1 MVLIATIINRY
12 GVNVPYG
19 DEWSILSLFGKWES
33 HQLTFADFYAEHN
46 GHRILV
52 PRLIYLALLQLTHG
66 NTRAEMFFSLFL
78 CILTSAGLFILLRR
92 TVRGSM
98 TKHLALW
105 ALINLFLFSPIQAEN
120 WLWGFQLPI
129 FLSNLCLVGAIVCIT
144 SEATRF
150 VRFASAL
157 AFGVAGTFSFGNGL
171 LIWPVILFLLVCKRE
186 KVLFLAAWIG
196 TAALV
201 VLTYLPGYQ
210 GHDAVRPVVNW
221 FDYPLYFAGF
231 LGAPLAR
238 IPNNQPLTLPVFI
251 GSIFVAMFLGIA
263 LQLVRRREALQN
275 AAPWL
280 AIGAHI
286 IGSAVMATTARSHL
300 GPEHALDSRY
310 TTVSVILL
318 VSLIGLVASLMSQ
331 ERMQAPSTSEN
342 TTVIVSALV
351 GSLFTVYAINAPS
364 EFDYIRINHSF
375 RARGKAALEF
385 SAILDLDGM
394 IRSTLL
400 IRENPDTLSRYLS
413 VLDRLKLSDPPR
425 RQSLVLTDAEDRPQR
440 STDEYGVFESLRFE
454 SQDALAASGW
464 SYLPGDGCRPAC
476 IVLAYRS
483 GEDWKA
489 FALSEQTERRPD
501 LVIRHKSRGFL
512 DRGWRCNFSR
522 SALPPGVENISA
534 WALDANRGLT
544 YRIPGSFRLQR

>member
-1 MVLIATIINRY
+1 
-12 GVNVPYG
+12 
-19 DEWSILSLFGKWES
+19 
-33 HQLTFADFYAEHN
+33 
-46 GHRILV
+46 
-52 PRLIYLALLQLTHG
+52 
-66 NTRAEMFFSLFL
+66 
-78 CILTSAGLFILLRR
+78 
-92 TVRGSM
+92 
-98 TKHLALW
+98 
-105 ALINLFLFSPIQAEN
+105 
-120 WLWGFQLPI
+120 
-129 FLSNLCLVGAIVCIT
+129 VGAIVCIT